1 MENIIKHKTQNK
13 TVIKYFCILVLIIFM
28 NDAHG
33 FLSIC
38 QNHNEIFLDSPH
50 LHVYL
55 ILLLFAIQCPLKLYN
70 ITALRV

>member
-1 MENIIKHKTQNK
+1 
-13 TVIKYFCILVLIIFM
+13 M
-28 NDAHG
+28 NDARG

-55 ILLLFAIQCPLKLYN
+55 ILLLFTIQCPLKLYN